1 MSLDQTFISFS
12 EGWFSFFTFA
22 GVYRAVRNL
31 KFGPSNLILVARNS
45 KNQAR
50 ALIIKEGDSE
60 IIAMNF
66 VFLPSTINFS
76 YAYRYYYR
84 IARNVGGVC

>member
-1 MSLDQTFISFS
+1 MSLDQIFISFS
-12 EGWFSFFTFA
+12 EGMFSFFTFVGA
-22 GVYRAVRNL
+22 DRGVWNL
-31 KFGPSNLILVARNS
+31 KSGPPDLILVARNT

-50 ALIIKEGDSE
+50 ALINKKGGDSE

-76 YAYRYYYR
+76 YAY
-84 IARNVGGVC
+84 